1 MTTTASIRNSRF
13 APILTATVVTILLL
27 WLFIKVSHVVVLLFL
42 AILISLYLGA
52 VTDFFSRRLR
62 LPRRTALPLA
72 IIVSLAALVGLFWL
86 LVPPVV
92 QQTQALFAVL
102 PDYIAAWDKALADA
116 AANFP
121 ALKEASAKG
130 ESTIVGALYAYVSG
144 MAGTLISKVG
154 SFVHAAI
161 SVFSVGIMALYL
173 TLNPAPYREW
183 LIAFFPPVHRDL
195 VRDVLHETADTLRR
209 WIVGQ
214 MLAMLILAG
223 FTALGLKLL
232 NVPFWLPFG
241 IFTGVVAI
249 VPFFGT
255 LVSTVV
261 PALFVLGGPGFFGLG
276 PGGHALLVVLLGTVI
291 HLIESNV
298 VMPLITANRVHLPPV
313 LTIMSVLIVGKLLG
327 ALGLLV
333 AVPTLAVVMVVV
345 RRILVNRIYEGQ
357 GFRRTTRDRTL
368 VLRVPAPEASVLAPA
383 GPPIDPISV
392 LERASKLQ
400 VA

>member
-1 MTTTASIRNSRF
+1 MTDTASFRNSRF
-13 APILTATVVTILLL
+13 GSILTATVVTILLL

-52 VTDFFSRRLR
+52 VANFVSERLR
-62 LPRRTALPLA
+62 LPRRSALPLA
-72 IIVSLAALVGLFWL
+72 IIVSLGALVGLFWL

-92 QQTQALFAVL
+92 TQTQALFAVL
-102 PDYIAAWDKALADA
+102 PNYITAWDKALADA

-121 ALKEASAKG
+121 ALKAASERG
-130 ESTIVGALYAYVSG
+130 ESTIVGALYGYVSG
-144 MAGTLISKVG
+144 MAATLLSKAG

-161 SVFSVGIMALYL
+161 SVFSVAIMALYL
-173 TLNPAPYREW
+173 ALNPTPYREW

-195 VRDVLHETADTLRR
+195 VRDVLHETGDTLRR

-214 MLAMLILAG
+214 LLAMLILAA
-223 FTALGLKLL
+223 FTALGLYLL
-232 NVPFWLPFG
+232 EVPFWLPFG

-261 PALFVLGGPGFFGLG
+261 PALFVLGGPGFHGIG

-313 LTIMSVLIVGKLLG
+313 LTIMSVLIVSKLLG
-327 ALGLLV
+327 PLGLLV

-368 VLRVPAPEASVLAPA
+368 TLRVPAPEASVLAPA
-383 GPPIDPISV
+383 GPPIDAISI
-392 LERASKLQ
+392 LERASKRQ

>member
-1 MTTTASIRNSRF
+1 MSAVATIRNSRF
-13 APILTATVVTILLL
+13 GSILTATVLTILLL
-27 WLFIKVSHVVVLLFL
+27 WLFIEVSHVVVLLFL

-52 VTDFFSRRLR
+52 VSDFFAQRLH
-62 LPRRTALPLA
+62 LPRRSALPLA
-72 IIVSLAALVGLFWL
+72 IVVTLAAVTGLFLL

-92 QQTQALFAVL
+92 QQTQALFTVL
-102 PDYIAAWDKALADA
+102 PEYIAAWDKALAA
-116 AANFP
+116 AAARFP
-121 ALKEASAKG
+121 APQGGG
-130 ESTIVGALYAYVSG
+130 ETGEVTI
-144 MAGTLISKVG
+144 AGTLYKYVTETAGSLIVKVPA
-154 SFVHAAI
+154 FVHAAI
-161 SVFSVGIMALYL
+161 SVFSVAIMALYL
-173 TLNPAPYREW
+173 ARDPAPYREW

-214 MLAMLILAG
+214 LLAMLILAV
-223 FTALGLKLL
+223 FTAIGLYLL
-232 NVPFWLPFG
+232 DVPFWLPFG
-241 IFTGVVAI
+241 IFTGAVAI

-261 PALFVLGGPGFFGLG
+261 PALFVLGGPGFHGIG

-298 VMPLITANRVHLPPV
+298 VMPLITANKVKLPPV

-327 ALGLLV
+327 PVGLLV
-333 AVPTLAVVMVVV
+333 AVPTLAVIMVVV

-383 GPPIDPISV
+383 GPPIDPISI
-392 LERASKLQ
+392 LERGSNFQTA
-400 VA
+400 

>member
-1 MTTTASIRNSRF
+1 MTTATSQRIRF
-13 APILTATVVTILLL
+13 GPILAATVLTILLL
-27 WLFIKVSHVVVLLFL
+27 WLFLEASHVVVLLFL

-52 VTDFFSRRLR
+52 TADFFSQRLH
-62 LPRRTALPLA
+62 LPRRSALPLA
-72 IIVSLAALVGLFWL
+72 IMVSLAALAGLFWL

-92 QQTQALFAVL
+92 HQTQALFAVL
-102 PDYIAAWDKALADA
+102 PAYVESWDKALADA

-121 ALKEASAKG
+121 ALEQVSKG
-130 ESTIVGALYAYVSG
+130 DGAIVGAIYGYVSG
-144 MAGTLISKVG
+144 LAGTLLSKVG

-161 SVFSVGIMALYL
+161 NVFSVAIMALYL
-173 TLNPAPYREW
+173 ALNPAPYREW

-214 MLAMLILAG
+214 LLAMLILAA
-223 FTALGLKLL
+223 FTALGLYLL
-232 NVPFWLPFG
+232 DVPFWLPFG

-255 LVSTVV
+255 LVSTVL
-261 PALFVLGGPGFFGLG
+261 PALFVLGGPGFYGIG

-313 LTIMSVLIVGKLLG
+313 LTIMSVLIIGKLLG
-327 ALGLLV
+327 PLGLLV
-333 AVPTLAVVMVVV
+333 AVPTLAVIMVVV

-368 VLRVPAPEASVLAPA
+368 TLRVPAPEASVLAPE
-383 GPPIDPISV
+383 GPPIDPITV
-392 LERASKLQ
+392 LEKASRLQ

>member
-1 MTTTASIRNSRF
+1 MTTAPLQKARF
-13 APILTATVVTILLL
+13 GPILAATVLTILLL
-27 WLFIKVSHVVVLLFL
+27 WLFLKASHVVVLLFL

-52 VTDFFSRRLR
+52 TADFFSQRLR
-62 LPRRTALPLA
+62 LPRRSALPLA
-72 IIVSLAALVGLFWL
+72 IIVSLAALAGLFWL

-102 PDYIAAWDKALADA
+102 PAYVESWDQKLAEA

-121 ALKEASAKG
+121 ALAEANKG
-130 ESTIVGALYAYVSG
+130 DGAIVAAMYGYVSG
-144 MAGTLISKVG
+144 LAGTLLAKVG

-161 SVFSVGIMALYL
+161 NVFSVAIMALYL
-173 TLNPAPYREW
+173 ALNPAPYREW

-214 MLAMLILAG
+214 LLAMLILAG
-223 FTALGLKLL
+223 FTALGLYLL
-232 NVPFWLPFG
+232 EVPFWLPFG

-261 PALFVLGGPGFFGLG
+261 PALFVLGGPGFHGIG
-276 PGGHALLVVLLGTVI
+276 PGGHALMVVLLGTVI

-368 VLRVPAPEASVLAPA
+368 MLRVPAPEASVLAPE
-383 GPPIDPISV
+383 GPPIDPITV
-392 LERASKLQ
+392 LERASRLQ

>member
-1 MTTTASIRNSRF
+1 MT
-13 APILTATVVTILLL
+13 TATVQKTRFGPILAATVLTILLL
-27 WLFIKVSHVVVLLFL
+27 WLFLEASHVVVLLFL

-52 VTDFFSRRLR
+52 TADFFSQRLH
-62 LPRRTALPLA
+62 LPRRSALPLA
-72 IIVSLAALVGLFWL
+72 IIVSLAALAGLFWL

-102 PDYIAAWDKALADA
+102 PAYIESWDRKLAELAAS
-116 AANFP
+116 FP
-121 ALKEASAKG
+121 ALEDVSKG
-130 ESTIVGALYAYVSG
+130 DGAIVGAMYGYLSG
-144 MAGTLISKVG
+144 LAGTLLSKVG

-161 SVFSVGIMALYL
+161 NVFSVAIMALYL
-173 TLNPAPYREW
+173 ALNPAPYREW

-195 VRDVLHETADTLRR
+195 VRDVLHESADTLRR

-214 MLAMLILAG
+214 LLAMLILAVL
-223 FTALGLKLL
+223 TAIGLYLL
-232 NVPFWLPFG
+232 AVPFWLAFG

-261 PALFVLGGPGFFGLG
+261 PALFVLGGPGFHGIG
-276 PGGHALLVVLLGTVI
+276 PGGHAMLVILLGTVI
-291 HLIESNV
+291 HLIESNF

-313 LTIMSVLIVGKLLG
+313 LTIMSVLIIGKLLG
-327 ALGLLV
+327 PIGLLV

-368 VLRVPAPEASVLAPA
+368 MLRVPAPEASVLAPE
-383 GPPIDPISV
+383 GPPVDPITV
-392 LERASKLQ
+392 LEKASKLQ

>member
-1 MTTTASIRNSRF
+1 LTAIATLRKGRF
-13 APILTATVVTILLL
+13 APILTATVVTFLLL

-52 VTDFFSRRLR
+52 VADFFSARFR
-62 LPRRTALPLA
+62 LPRRWALPLA
-72 IIVSLAALVGLFWL
+72 VVVSLAALVGLFWL

-92 QQTQALFAVL
+92 IQTQALFTVM
-102 PDYIAAWDKALADA
+102 PTYIASWDKALAEA
-116 AANFP
+116 AAKFP
-121 ALKEASAKG
+121 ALKDTAGKG
-130 ESTIVGALYAYVSG
+130 EGAIVGALYGYVSG
-144 MAGTLISKVG
+144 MAGSLIGKVG

-161 SVFSVGIMALYL
+161 SVFSVAIMALYL
-173 TLNPAPYREW
+173 ALNPAPYREW

-214 MLAMLILAG
+214 LLAMLILAG
-223 FTALGLKLL
+223 FTAIGLKLL
-232 NVPFWLPFG
+232 DVPFWLPFG

-261 PALFVLGGPGFFGLG
+261 PALFVLGGPGFHGIG
-276 PGGHALLVVLLGTVI
+276 AGGHALLVVLLGTVI

-368 VLRVPAPEASVLAPA
+368 MLRVPAPEASVLAP
-383 GPPIDPISV
+383 GSPVDPISV

>member
-1 MTTTASIRNSRF
+1 MTATASVRKGRLAS
-13 APILTATVVTILLL
+13 ILTATALTIVLL
-27 WLFIKVSHVVVLLFL
+27 WLFIEVSHVVVLLFL

-52 VTDFFSRRLR
+52 VADFFSQRLL
-62 LPRRTALPLA
+62 LPRRSALPLA
-72 IIVSLAALVGLFWL
+72 ITVSLAALVGLFWL

-102 PDYIAAWDKALADA
+102 PTYIESWDKALADA

-121 ALKEASAKG
+121 SFRGPSSTEG
-130 ESTIVGALYAYVSG
+130 STIVGALYGYITG
-144 MAGTLISKVG
+144 MASTLLSKVG

-161 SVFSVGIMALYL
+161 SVFSVAIMALYL
-173 TLNPAPYREW
+173 SLNPAPYREW

-214 MLAMLILAG
+214 LLAMLILAV
-223 FTALGLKLL
+223 FTALGLYLL
-232 NVPFWLPFG
+232 DVPFWLPFG
-241 IFTGVVAI
+241 IFTGAAAI

-261 PALFVLGGPGFFGLG
+261 PALFVLGGPGFHGIG
-276 PGGHALLVVLLGTVI
+276 PGGHALLVILLGTVI

-313 LTIMSVLIVGKLLG
+313 LTIMAVLIVGKLLG
-327 ALGLLV
+327 PIGLLV
-333 AVPTLAVVMVVV
+333 AVPTLALLMVVV

-368 VLRVPAPEASVLAPA
+368 MLRVPAPEASVLAPA
-383 GPPIDPISV
+383 GPAVDPISV
-392 LERASKLQ
+392 LERASKLH

>member
-1 MTTTASIRNSRF
+1 MTTATLQKARF
-13 APILTATVVTILLL
+13 GPILAATVLTILLL
-27 WLFIKVSHVVVLLFL
+27 WLFLEASHVVVLLFL

-52 VTDFFSRRLR
+52 VADFFSQRLR

-72 IIVSLAALVGLFWL
+72 IMVTLAGIAGLFWL

-102 PDYIAAWDKALADA
+102 PAYVESWDQALADA

-121 ALKEASAKG
+121 ALAEVNKG
-130 ESTIVGALYAYVSG
+130 DGAIVGAIYGYLSG
-144 MAGTLISKVG
+144 LAGTLLSKVG

-161 SVFSVGIMALYL
+161 SVFSVAIMALYL
-173 TLNPAPYREW
+173 SLNPTPYREW

-195 VRDVLHETADTLRR
+195 VRDVLHETGDTLRR

-214 MLAMLILAG
+214 LLAMLILAA
-223 FTALGLKLL
+223 FTALGLYLL
-232 NVPFWLPFG
+232 EVPFWLPFG

-261 PALFVLGGPGFFGLG
+261 PALFVLGGPGFHGIG

-333 AVPTLAVVMVVV
+333 AVPTLAVLMVVV

-368 VLRVPAPEASVLAPA
+368 MLRVPAPEASVLAPE
-383 GPPIDPISV
+383 GSPIDAITV
-392 LERASKLQ
+392 LERASHLH